1 MRAHTNYFEK
11 PRAPTRAD
19 DGKSLPSSGREFKT
33 PPSQGVPERFVD
45 IPRSDPISIPQPV
58 LHRQS
63 AHRRPTKEV
72 KGKGKRKTK
81 SSRVIKLHFKHVT
94 ARPLSDN
101 FLRCWL
107 DKHRGVEPSQ
117 EATELASTFI
127 SVDTIYEFRLS
138 RFFAKTTSAGGVLD
152 DFFDNNPASYAE
164 WSALTTLF
172 SMVKLRKVVARFS
185 TEYSR
190 AVGTTVAVGQFRPM
204 VININFD
211 DIGAPG
217 SYAGALD
224 SPLNKVWNYAFDTSP
239 IGPTLALNF
248 TGEHEP
254 LWADVT
260 TPSSSTLYQG
270 CPGCCQMYVDTA
282 SVSTEIIGVVQD
294 LYIQMMNR
302 Y

>member
-1 MRAHTNYFEK
+1 MRASSNYFEK
-11 PRAPTRAD
+11 PRAPSRAD
-19 DGKSLPSSGREFKT
+19 DGKVLPSSDKV
-33 PPSQGVPERFVD
+33 PKPAPSQGVPERFID
-45 IPRSDPISIPQPV
+45 LPRSDPIPIPQPV

-63 AHRRPTKEV
+63 AHRQPIKESKK
-72 KGKGKRKTK
+72 KGRGKKRNSKIV
-81 SSRVIKLHFKHVT
+81 RLHMKHVS

-107 DKHRGVEPSQ
+107 DKHRSIEPSL
-117 EATELASTFI
+117 EATELAMTFVD
-127 SVDTIYEFRLS
+127 VDTIYEFRLS
-138 RFFAKTTSAGGVLD
+138 RYFAKTTSAGGVLD
-152 DFFDNNPASYAE
+152 DYFDNNPASYAE

-172 SMVKLRKVVARFS
+172 SMVRIRKVVARFS
-185 TEYSR
+185 TTYSR
-190 AVGTTVAVGQFRPM
+190 AVPTTVSVGQFRPM

-217 SYAGALD
+217 GYAGALD
-224 SPLNKVWNYAFDTSP
+224 SPLNKIWNYAFDTSP
-239 IGPTLALNF
+239 IGPSLALNF

-260 TPSSSTLYQG
+260 SPSSSTLYQG